1 MLPSR
6 KFASKNPAF
15 DTMSTTRKSSCIVS
29 GTALRKWIA
38 ASGGRGSVKVFSFEH
53 PIPRITT
60 PLRAQ
65 NRSAVIGTLESKRL
79 KSRSLVLPAA
89 PTGPGEVRDSRPA
102 DAQQVTAQ
110 HERRHRRRCAARHEY
125 RAAARKPALHRVR
138 DVGLL
143 HVDRL

>member
-79 KSRSLVLPAA
+79 KCRSLILPIPAA
-89 PTGPGEVRDSRPA
+89 APGEVRDSGSA
-102 DAQQVTAQ
+102 EAQQVTGQ
-110 HERRHRRRCAARHEY
+110 HERRNRRRRATRHER
-125 RAAARKPALHRVR
+125 RAAAREP
-138 DVGLL
+138 
-143 HVDRL
+143 